1 MEDYRTVRGTATGEY
16 EEKKS
21 RFIAQLSFADSEEAA
36 VAFLEQVRAANRTAR
51 HNVYAYRLRAGNR
64 ERYSDDG
71 EPAKTAGTP
80 ALEVL
85 QHSGLTDLI
94 VVVTRYF
101 GGVLLGTGGLVR
113 AYTTATA
120 RALEN
125 AEVVTVRSV
134 VELQVTVDYV
144 LYERAS
150 LLIDAAGAKQA
161 PPEFTDRVTL
171 RWQMPEHTE
180 APRRGE
186 GRNPKNKRRICMDVR
201 RRTEEIEHLAFAPW
215 ATFSDA
221 SRGRAVPEP
230 QDPLRP
236 VFQRDRDRVLHCKA
250 FRRLKQKTQVFL
262 SPEGDLYRTRLTHT
276 LEVSQIAR
284 TIARGL
290 RLNED
295 LTEAISLAHDLGHT
309 PFGHAGEKALDA
321 LCPDGF
327 RHYMQSLRVVDRLE
341 KDGEGLN
348 LTWEVRNG
356 IVTHTKGTWAA
367 TPEGRIVRLA
377 DQIAFVN
384 HDIEDAVRAGVLDA
398 ATLPKDCTAVLGQT
412 KSARIT
418 TMINSILT
426 HSEGDVRMGTEEYEA
441 FLALRDFMY
450 TTVYVDKNAKREEQ
464 KVDKLIAELYEYYLT
479 HVDRMSNFYVQL
491 AYQEGRERAVT
502 DYISG
507 MSDEFAIRTFEELFV
522 PQKWHVL

>member
-94 VVVTRYF
+94 VVV
-101 GGVLLGTGGLVR
+101 LGTGGLVR

-134 VELQVTVDYV
+134 VELQVTVDYA

-180 APRRGE
+180 APLLEQLRELTRGSAQVMVSD
-186 GRNPKNKRRICMDVR
+186 P
-201 RRTEEIEHLAFAPW
+201 FYAP
-215 ATFSDA
+215 F
-221 SRGRAVPEP
+221 
-230 QDPLRP
+230 
-236 VFQRDRDRVLHCKA
+236 
-250 FRRLKQKTQVFL
+250 
-262 SPEGDLYRTRLTHT
+262 
-276 LEVSQIAR
+276 
-284 TIARGL
+284 
-290 RLNED
+290 
-295 LTEAISLAHDLGHT
+295 
-309 PFGHAGEKALDA
+309 
-321 LCPDGF
+321 
-327 RHYMQSLRVVDRLE
+327 
-341 KDGEGLN
+341 
-348 LTWEVRNG
+348 
-356 IVTHTKGTWAA
+356 
-367 TPEGRIVRLA
+367 
-377 DQIAFVN
+377 
-384 HDIEDAVRAGVLDA
+384 
-398 ATLPKDCTAVLGQT
+398 
-412 KSARIT
+412 
-418 TMINSILT
+418 
-426 HSEGDVRMGTEEYEA
+426 
-441 FLALRDFMY
+441 
-450 TTVYVDKNAKREEQ
+450 
-464 KVDKLIAELYEYYLT
+464 
-479 HVDRMSNFYVQL
+479 
-491 AYQEGRERAVT
+491 
-502 DYISG
+502 
-507 MSDEFAIRTFEELFV
+507 
-522 PQKWHVL
+522 